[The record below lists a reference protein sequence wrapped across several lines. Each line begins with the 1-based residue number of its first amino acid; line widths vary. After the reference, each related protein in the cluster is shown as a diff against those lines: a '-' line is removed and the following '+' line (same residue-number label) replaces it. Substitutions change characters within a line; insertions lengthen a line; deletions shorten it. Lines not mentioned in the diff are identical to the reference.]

1 MKNFVSALIV
11 GVCTSCLL
19 FSTFNVPAATGST
32 ADQSVNDGKS
42 EKTKIAVVDLNLVLQ
57 KSKTLQQSMAA
68 LKLKVT
74 EGEEVGKK
82 KLAEI
87 QQLTQK
93 LMGLDKE
100 SEEYKDLEF
109 RRQRKTKEFEEFRQ
123 EGIRKFTKEESE
135 SYLKAYRMAAKEI
148 ASYAQAHKI
157 DLVTRFHRNNF
168 EDNNPATVLPTLNN
182 MQVIYENNLDIT
194 DEIISAMADQ

>member
-1 MKNFVSALIV
+1 MTKFVSTLIIC
-11 GVCTSCLL
+11 VCASCVL
-19 FSTFNVPAATGST
+19 FSVFNVPAATGST

-42 EKTKIAVVDLNLVLQ
+42 EKTKIAVVDLNLVLN
-57 KSKTLQQSMAA
+57 KSKSLQQSLGA
-68 LKLKVT
+68 LKLKVS
-74 EGEEVGKK
+74 EGEEAGKK

-87 QQLTQK
+87 QQLTQR

-100 SEEYKDLEF
+100 SEEYKDLQF
-109 RRQRKTKEFEEFRQ
+109 RVQRKTKEFEEFRQ
-123 EGIRKFTKEESE
+123 DGIRKFTKEESE
-135 SYLKAYRMAAKEI
+135 AFLKAYRLAAKEI

-168 EDNNPATVLPTLNN
+168 EDNNPATVLPTLNG
-182 MQVIYENNLDIT
+182 MQVLYENNLDIT